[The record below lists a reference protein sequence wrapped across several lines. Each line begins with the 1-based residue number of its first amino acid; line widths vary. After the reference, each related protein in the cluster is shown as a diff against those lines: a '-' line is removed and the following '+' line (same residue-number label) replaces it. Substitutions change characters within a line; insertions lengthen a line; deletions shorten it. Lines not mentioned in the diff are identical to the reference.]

1 MQHFKEQ
8 WPGYEQEQM
17 GEKVQENCA
26 LERSLGKIW
35 SSSPFLR
42 CRFSGADKGAEA
54 QRCYVIFFILHLPIE
69 GQNPSTR
76 QNIAGLSKTLR
87 LQSEVVWMTTGPSD
101 HAHMSSSTCLSGW
114 EMWLGHRW
122 SAAAHL
128 VCTSTRGGVCTTR
141 SLSCS
146 TTSTCQWS
154 QWPYMLRW
162 WLCSS
167 PWSGME
173 LEVALPSIPHI
184 TERQLAEVI
193 STN

>member
-1 MQHFKEQ
+1 MSKNKWGKRSKRIVLLREA
-8 WPGYEQEQM
+8 W
-17 GEKVQENCA
+17 
-26 LERSLGKIW
+26 ERSGHLHHFWGAGLVVLTKELKPKGAMW
-35 SSSPFLR
+35 SSSSCICQLR
-42 CRFSGADKGAEA
+42 DK
-54 QRCYVIFFILHLPIE
+54 
-69 GQNPSTR
+69 NPSTR

-193 STN
+193 STK